1 MTLVPSSLSSLISS
15 PFPSSFHLSL
25 FLLPPSLRALFGHWE
40 NNPNVIYFIGSGSG
54 GAEEMVLEMENSQVM
69 YALGTCM
76 CVEEW
81 MCVIWSMKEREREWL
96 QYYVILA
103 PTLMCRGLDT
113 LLSLWSRLNGALF
126 VVLSEMLIYQSP
138 LNPVYTD
145 G

>member
-76 CVEEW
+76 CVEE
-81 MCVIWSMKEREREWL
+81 
-96 QYYVILA
+96 
-103 PTLMCRGLDT
+103 
-113 LLSLWSRLNGALF
+113 
-126 VVLSEMLIYQSP
+126 
-138 LNPVYTD
+138 
-145 G
+145 